1 MFVINARFLTQNIS
15 GVQRYAIEVCRELKK
30 KSPNV
35 VLVAPKNI
43 LHQDLVSEFD
53 VVVFGKFTGHL
64 WEQVELPLFLQKQ
77 GSPLLINMANT
88 APIYYKNKITVVHD
102 VAFERFP
109 QSFSKKFRWFYKL
122 FIPKIIASS
131 KHIVT
136 VSEFSKSEII
146 ALYDI
151 KINKIEVVH
160 NAASS
165 FFKPTRAKVNEKYVL
180 AVSSLNYQK
189 NFHSLIKAFNLLNQS
204 DVKLFL
210 VGAINKNFSDHSLIS
225 DIEHNANITFLGRVN
240 DEELVSL
247 YSNAECFVYPS
258 LYEGFGIPPL
268 EAQACG
274 CPCLVSC
281 EASLPEVCLDSAVY
295 CDAYN
300 VSDIAKKLD
309 LILKDSS
316 LRNDLSAK
324 GFENIKRFSWS
335 RSADKMLTIIE
346 KNL

>member
-1 MFVINARFLTQNIS
+1 M
-15 GVQRYAIEVCRELKK
+15 
-30 KSPNV
+30 
-35 VLVAPKNI
+35 LVAPKNI

-88 APIYYKNKITVVHD
+88 APIYYRNKITVVHD

-122 FIPKIIASS
+122 FIPKIIVNS

-146 ALYDI
+146 ELYDT
-151 KINKIEVVH
+151 KRNKIEIVH
-160 NAASS
+160 NAVSS
-165 FFKPTRAKVNEKYVL
+165 FFKPTRAKVNAKYIL
-180 AVSSLNYQK
+180 AVSSLNHQK
-189 NFHSLIKAFNLLNQS
+189 NFHSLVKAFNLLNHP

-210 VGAINKNFSDHSLIS
+210 VGAINKNFADHSLIS
-225 DIEHNANITFLGRVN
+225 DIERNANITFLGRVN
-240 DEELVSL
+240 DKKLVSL

-274 CPCLVSC
+274 CPCLVSN
-281 EASLPEVCLDSAVY
+281 EASLPEVCLDSVIY
-295 CDAYN
+295 CDAHN

-309 LILKDSS
+309 LILNDSNLCS
-316 LRNDLSAK
+316 DLSAK